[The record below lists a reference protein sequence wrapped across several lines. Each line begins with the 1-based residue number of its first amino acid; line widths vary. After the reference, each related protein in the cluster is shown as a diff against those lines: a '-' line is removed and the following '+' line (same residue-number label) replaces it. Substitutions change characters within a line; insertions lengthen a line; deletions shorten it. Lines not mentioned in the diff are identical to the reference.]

1 MEVHRVVRTNAR
13 TEEVNAV
20 HVPLG
25 EQVRPDRADVQGN
38 NRNLVAKMFL
48 DDVRLEVVRGPA
60 HRCKRLQSLG
70 PAQPVASR
78 QTSINGGKLIRPR
91 KVTPTIT

>member
-13 TEEVNAV
+13 AEEVDAV
-20 HVPLG
+20 HVPFG
-25 EQVRPDRADVQGN
+25 EQVRPHGADVQRN
-38 NRNLVAKMFL
+38 NRDLVAEMLL

-60 HRCKRLQSLG
+60 QRCKRLQRMG

-78 QTSINGGKLIRPR
+78 QTSMNGGKFISPR
-91 KVTPTIT
+91 NSTPMTT

>member
-1 MEVHRVVRTNAR
+1 MEVHRIVRANAG
-13 TEEVNAV
+13 TEEVDAV

-25 EQVRPDRADVQGN
+25 EQVRPHRADVQGN
-38 NRNLVAKMFL
+38 NRDLVAEMPL

-60 HRCKRLQSLG
+60 QRCKRLQSMG

-78 QTSINGGKLIRPR
+78 QINMNGGKLIRPR
-91 KVTPTIT
+91 KVTPTTT